1 MICASCCSGGDFD
14 AEKWN
19 DNHGST
25 CELNRKAG
33 DLPCAPI
40 PRNHPYDVDCSWIQ
54 NRLHTV
60 GGTGYADAVGAEY
73 NEQYLLRCYAEYQQ

>member
-1 MICASCCSGGDFD
+1 MTCASCCSGGDFD
-14 AEKWN
+14 AKKWN
-19 DNHGST
+19 DNHGRT

-40 PRNHPYDVDCSWIQ
+40 PQHHPYDVDCSWIQ

-60 GGTGYADAVGAEY
+60 GGTGYADAVGAES
-73 NEQYLLRCYAEYQQ
+73 NEQYLLR